1 MTIRMAIVMG
11 EKTDTDN
18 KYEVESYNND
28 IAQTMTEKQFSSMPE
43 ES

>member
-1 MTIRMAIVMG
+1 MRKKIKMMTIRMAIVMG

-28 IAQTMTEKQFSSMPE
+28 IA
-43 ES
+43 